1 MMSSII
7 VPRARLLHWVIT
19 DGICYVSVVSSV
31 PSKSFLRMTVPLLLL
46 QINKSLRWGLSS
58 QINRLN

>member
-46 QINKSLRWGLSS
+46 QINK
-58 QINRLN
+58 

>member
-31 PSKSFLRMTVPLLLL
+31 QLYRRSRSYE
-46 QINKSLRWGLSS
+46 
-58 QINRLN
+58 